1 MIDLS
6 PLETDIQAHQS
17 LQLLHA
23 FMRISREST
32 RREAIALVARLAEAD
47 AHDSKNIKPDQ
58 VSAQS

>member
-6 PLETDIQAHQS
+6 PLETDIQAH
-17 LQLLHA
+17 QLLHA